1 MDIIDANRTHYSQE
15 EVNRKFNYYKQLVDY
30 KLKNHQK
37 IHDKRYH
44 QGFFIPKYHPE
55 RCMNIMEVDEIDV
68 ITYRS
73 GWELK
78 FLEWLDSNEAVTRYG
93 SEIISIVYK
102 NLLKGKTSFYIPD
115 MYFEYIDNQ
124 GKLQKYLIEIKPM
137 SQAKLSE
144 AKDGYDRLRN
154 VVNICKWESAIKYCK
169 KRGITFKVLTEY
181 DLGFK

>member
-1 MDIIDANRTHYSQE
+1 MDAIDSNRRNFTQE

-37 IHDKRYH
+37 IHNKKYH

-68 ITYRS
+68 ISYRS
-73 GWELK
+73 SWELK

-102 NLLKGKTSFYIPD
+102 NPIRGKTSFYIPD
-115 MYFEYIDNQ
+115 MYFEYIDKQ

-137 SQAKLSE
+137 SQAKLTE
-144 AKDGYDRLRN
+144 AKDGYDRLRVCQN
-154 VVNICKWESAIKYCK
+154 AYKWSQAIKYCK

-181 DLGFK
+181 DLGIK